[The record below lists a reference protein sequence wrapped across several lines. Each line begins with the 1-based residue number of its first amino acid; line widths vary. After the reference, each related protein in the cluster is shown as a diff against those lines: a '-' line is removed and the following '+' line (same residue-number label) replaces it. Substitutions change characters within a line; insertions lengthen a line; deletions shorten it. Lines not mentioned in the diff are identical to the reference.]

1 MYDAELIIENQDKSV
16 IRKSINLDIMSQLII
31 NKCTLENLSI
41 NTDLITNIDMKIKCK
56 DFYLVIIENNEI
68 GIKHYGISSYTNF
81 RSSIAVL
88 KLYNI
93 NLIHINDLDIE
104 HIETENASPLIVRCN
119 INELYT
125 GCEVHGY
132 LTGNKENICLEEY
145 KVDIRRD
152 TEIKH
157 FSGNGKYDLNI
168 QESSI
173 KEVSVLGLNHNGLS
187 MTLINRLSIW
197 NGSSVVNLKLSA
209 PTKYLE
215 VKNSTI
221 EKLTVGK
228 SHIKEIKL
236 QNEIIGTCSIDNEGI
251 DSDDVAKWQLM
262 KKSAFRSGN
271 RIHYLN
277 ASYMVNKKYSEL
289 EEIWFRRLLLKIF
302 SVICGYGYKPLRTIA
317 ASISTIVLCG
327 IIYWVI
333 GFLLPDSFS
342 IKTNVSSFIDC
353 IYYSGITFTT
363 TGFGDISPVN
373 GFIRIFSIIEAIAG
387 VSMLS
392 LFIFSLTKSLT
403 EHIQN

>member
-1 MYDAELIIENQDKSV
+1 MYAAELIIQYQDNNE
-16 IRKSINLDIMSQLII
+16 IRKIINLDNMSQLII
-31 NKCTLENLSI
+31 NKGTLENLNI
-41 NTDLITNIDMKIKCK
+41 DTDLITNIDIKIKCK
-56 DFYLVIIENNEI
+56 DFYLVMIENNEI

-93 NLIHINDLDIE
+93 NLIHINNLDIE

-119 INELYT
+119 INELFT
-125 GCEVHGY
+125 GCEVHRY
-132 LTGNKENICLEEY
+132 LTSSEENINLEKY

-152 TEIKH
+152 TKINH

-173 KEVSVLGLNHNGLS
+173 KELSVLGLNHKGLN
-187 MTLINRLSIW
+187 MTLIDRLSIW

-215 VKNSTI
+215 VNNSSI

-236 QNEIIGTCSIDNEGI
+236 QNEIIGTCSIDDEGI

-277 ASYMVNKKYSEL
+277 ASYMVNKKYSDL
-289 EEIWFRRLLLKIF
+289 EKLWFRRLLLKIF
-302 SVICGYGYKPLRTIA
+302 SAICGYGYRPLRTIA
-317 ASISTIVLCG
+317 ASIFTIVFCG
-327 IIYWVI
+327 IIYWAI
-333 GFLLPDSFS
+333 GFLSPDSFS
-342 IKTNVSSFIDC
+342 IKANVLSFIDYV
-353 IYYSGITFTT
+353 YYSGITFTT
-363 TGFGDISPVN
+363 IGFGDIVPVN
-373 GFIRIFSIIEAIAG
+373 EFIRIFSIIEAITG